1 MSKDNEKKSKYEGQT
16 FDNIIKESMHKG
28 SNLYSVTELLESFD
42 ESQKEEV
49 LKTVKGLSSIVDR
62 IRLLAEKAQEQES
75 SDG

>member
-28 SNLYSVTELLESFD
+28 SNLYSVTKLLESFD